1 MIKRLFL
8 HLVPAISPLV
18 PSRLILNLSPAE
30 AWKGGHHTVAGW
42 AASCN
47 SIQLQFV
54 SKLVRLSPQPPTNRT
69 KATDHRPLLPLSP
82 APVMS
87 MPSSSYCLFR
97 NQPPPPKTIG
107 SKTARSLCW
116 HAALGMKCFTCGATG
131 SPALPLSPPAL
142 GCLHGISQAAPR
154 PNMHCHRRPC
164 PIPMAS

>member
-1 MIKRLFL
+1 M
-8 HLVPAISPLV
+8 PAISPLV
-18 PSRLILNLSPAE
+18 PSQLILNLSPA
-30 AWKGGHHTVAGW
+30 AGGSGHHTVAAW

-54 SKLVRLSPQPPTNRT
+54 SKLVRLSPHPPTNRT
-69 KATDHRPLLPLSP
+69 KATDHRPFYFLSHQHLLLLHCDVDALLPFPQS
-82 APVMS
+82 
-87 MPSSSYCLFR
+87 
-97 NQPPPPKTIG
+97 PPKTIG

-116 HAALGMKCFTCGATG
+116 HAALGMKCFTCGAAG